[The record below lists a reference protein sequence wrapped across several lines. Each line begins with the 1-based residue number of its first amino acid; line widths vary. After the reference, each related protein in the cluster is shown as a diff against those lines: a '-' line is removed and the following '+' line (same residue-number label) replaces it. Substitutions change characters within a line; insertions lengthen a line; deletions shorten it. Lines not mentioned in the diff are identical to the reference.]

1 MVLTIFVIIA
11 YMVLVRDLW
20 TSIVASVIGQALD
33 ATQSTHVLFVAL
45 AVVFPACLAKD
56 LHALRHFCYVGFFS
70 TMLLTAAIAY
80 RSVQA
85 NEDDPSAKMELK
97 LTADS
102 WGDIFQAFPILCLS
116 FLCHFNI
123 LSVHQQFV
131 NPTRERL
138 KGLLHG

>member
-1 MVLTIFVIIA
+1 MVMTIFVMIA

-20 TSIVASVIGQALD
+20 TSIVASIVGQALD
-33 ATQSTHVLFVAL
+33 ATQSTH
-45 AVVFPACLAKD
+45 
-56 LHALRHFCYVGFFS
+56 
-70 TMLLTAAIAY
+70 IAY

-85 NEDDPSAKMELK
+85 NENDPSAKMELK
-97 LTADS
+97 LSADS
-102 WGDIFQAFPILCLS
+102 WGDIFQAFPIICLS

-138 KGLLHG
+138 KGLLHGTMGLTAALYITLGLCGYLYAYEGTQASKH